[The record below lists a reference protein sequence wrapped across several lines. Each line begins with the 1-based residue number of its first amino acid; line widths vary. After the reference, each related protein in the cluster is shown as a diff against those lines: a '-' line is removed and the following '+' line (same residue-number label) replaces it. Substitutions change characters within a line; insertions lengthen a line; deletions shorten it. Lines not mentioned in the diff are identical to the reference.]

1 MNLLN
6 SENTMDASTK
16 RHYQLPIPDDSAWE
30 RRTWRYYT
38 PIWFN
43 EIVRGISN
51 LIKWA
56 PTIYKDRDWDSHHI
70 FEMLKFK
77 LIQQRKE
84 IVGANRHTTVWQT
97 NRDIT
102 HCLNLI
108 ERIQEETYNLE
119 YFDYIRERTWFTEN
133 EDNESSSIGVTYTM
147 NSEILD
153 ENFAGYF
160 LKYRNQVAKLIKKD
174 PELALPENK
183 KRLAL
188 YLGDLNQQR
197 CQTLLFKI
205 MNDKIGHW
213 WD

>member
-1 MNLLN
+1 
-6 SENTMDASTK
+6 MDASTK

-43 EIVRGISN
+43 EIVKGISN

-56 PTIYKDRDWDSHHI
+56 PTIYKDRDWDRRYI

-84 IVGANRHTTVWQT
+84 LVGANRHLGVEAI

-102 HCLNLI
+102 ICLNLI
-108 ERIQEETYNLE
+108 ERILDETYNLE
-119 YFDYIRERTWFTEN
+119 YQDYVREKVWWT
-133 EDNESSSIGVTYTM
+133 DNGDDTSTY
-147 NSEILD
+147 NSEILY

-160 LKYRNQVAKLIKKD
+160 LKYRNQVYKLVEKD
-174 PELALPENK
+174 SELALEENK
-183 KRLAL
+183 MRLAL
-188 YLGDLNQQR
+188 YLGDLNQKR
-197 CQTLLFKI
+197 CQALLFKI

>member
-1 MNLLN
+1 
-6 SENTMDASTK
+6 MDASTK

-43 EIVRGISN
+43 EIVKGISN

-119 YFDYIRERTWFTEN
+119 YFDYVRERVWWS
-133 EDNESSSIGVTYTM
+133 DNGDDTSTY

-160 LKYRNQVAKLIKKD
+160 LKYQNQTRRLLKKD
-174 PELALPENK
+174 PELALEENK
-183 KRLAL
+183 MRLAL
-188 YLGDLNQQR
+188 YLGHLNQKR
-197 CQTLLFKI
+197 CQALLFNI
-205 MNDKIGHW
+205 MNERVTHW

>member
-1 MNLLN
+1 
-6 SENTMDASTK
+6 MDASTK
-16 RHYQLPIPDDSAWE
+16 RHYQLPIPDDSAWD
-30 RRTWRYYT
+30 RKTWRYYT

-51 LIKWA
+51 IIKWI
-56 PTIYKDRDWDSHHI
+56 PVLYKDRDWDSHHI

-84 IVGANRHTTVWQT
+84 IVEANRHTTVWQT

-108 ERIQEETYNLE
+108 ERIQEETYGME
-119 YFDYIRERTWFTEN
+119 YFDYVRERVWWS
-133 EDNESSSIGVTYTM
+133 DNGDDTSTY
-147 NSEILD
+147 NSEIID

-183 KRLAL
+183 MRLAL
-188 YLGDLNQQR
+188 YLGNLNQKR
-197 CQTLLFKI
+197 CQALLFSI
-205 MNDKIGHW
+205 MNERVTHW

>member
-1 MNLLN
+1 
-6 SENTMDASTK
+6 MDASTK
-16 RHYQLPIPDDSAWE
+16 RHYQLPIPDDSAWD
-30 RRTWRYYT
+30 RKTWRYYT

-51 LIKWA
+51 IIKWI
-56 PTIYKDRDWDSHHI
+56 PVLYKDRDWDSHHI

-108 ERIQEETYNLE
+108 ERIQEETYGIE
-119 YFDYIRERTWFTEN
+119 YFDYVKERVWWS
-133 EDNESSSIGVTYTM
+133 DNGDDTSTY
-147 NSEILD
+147 NSEIID

-183 KRLAL
+183 MRLAL
-188 YLGDLNQQR
+188 YLGNLNQKR
-197 CQTLLFKI
+197 CQALLFSI
-205 MNDKIGHW
+205 MNERVTHW

>member
-1 MNLLN
+1 
-6 SENTMDASTK
+6 MDASTK

-30 RRTWRYYT
+30 RKTWRYYT

-56 PTIYKDRDWDSHHI
+56 PTIYKNRDWDSHHI

-84 IVGANRHTTVWQT
+84 LVRANRHTTVWQT

-108 ERIQEETYNLE
+108 ERIQEETYSME
-119 YFDYIRERTWFTEN
+119 YFDYVRERVWWS
-133 EDNESSSIGVTYTM
+133 DNGDDTSTY
-147 NSEILD
+147 NSEILY

-160 LKYRNQVAKLIKKD
+160 LKYQNQTRRLLKKD

-183 KRLAL
+183 MRLAL
-188 YLGDLNQQR
+188 YLGNLNQKR
-197 CQTLLFKI
+197 CQALLFSI
-205 MNDKIGHW
+205 MNERVSHW

>member
-1 MNLLN
+1 
-6 SENTMDASTK
+6 MDASTK
-16 RHYQLPIPDDSAWE
+16 RHYQLPIPDDSAWD
-30 RRTWRYYT
+30 RKTWRYYT

-84 IVGANRHTTVWQT
+84 IVGANRYTTVWQT

-108 ERIQEETYNLE
+108 ERIQEETYGIE
-119 YFDYIRERTWFTEN
+119 YFDYVRERVWWS
-133 EDNESSSIGVTYTM
+133 DNGDDTSTY
-147 NSEILD
+147 NSEIID

-183 KRLAL
+183 MRLAL
-188 YLGDLNQQR
+188 YLGNLNQKR
-197 CQTLLFKI
+197 CQALLFSI
-205 MNDKIGHW
+205 MNEGVTHW